1 MILLVTIV
9 VIVVIAL
16 VSFDVPSL
24 IMNWDP
30 EQMLGL
36 ANDNIPLLLL
46 LTLLLMIVQNIFS
59 FFPLLL
65 LVTIN
70 ISLFGLFY
78 GYLWSLFSS
87 VVAASFTFL
96 IVRNGLQG
104 FLIKK
109 VKQNLITKIE
119 NNGFYFVFMM
129 RIIPILPTSIINIAV
144 GMSTVRFKGF
154 LYGTIFGNMIYL
166 FVLFLI
172 PMGLMSEDSDMYLY
186 IIVVVMLIIG
196 AILLWRKYAK
206 KKASAN

>member
-1 MILLVTIV
+1 LLILIVVAVIILLVYTNI
-9 VIVVIAL
+9 
-16 VSFDVPSL
+16 PSL

-30 EQMLGL
+30 EQVLAL

-46 LTLLLMIVQNIFS
+46 ITFLLMLVQNMLS

-65 LVTIN
+65 LFTIN

-78 GYLWSLFSS
+78 GYLWSFFSS
-87 VVAASFTFL
+87 VVGNVVAFL

-109 VKQNLITKIE
+109 INQNLINKIE

-129 RIIPILPTSIINIAV
+129 RIFPLLPTSIINVAV
-144 GMSTVRFKGF
+144 GMSTVKLKGF

-166 FVLFLI
+166 FVLALI
-172 PMGLMSEDSDMYLY
+172 PMGLMSEDSDIYLY
-186 IIVVVMLIIG
+186 VIIG
-196 AILLWRKYAK
+196 VLLLIGLVMWRKHAK
-206 KKASAN
+206 KKKHDQGV